1 MDGFHFTGMLVSV
14 FRNHGFHSAGFP
26 VPSDRNIQRRHYRQ
40 PLFRKL
46 FSFAISMI
54 LNYPYAAFYM
64 LEHFVSTFIVQRC
77 PRIMDDYL

>member
-1 MDGFHFTGMLVSV
+1 
-14 FRNHGFHSAGFP
+14 
-26 VPSDRNIQRRHYRQ
+26 
-40 PLFRKL
+40 
-46 FSFAISMI
+46 MI